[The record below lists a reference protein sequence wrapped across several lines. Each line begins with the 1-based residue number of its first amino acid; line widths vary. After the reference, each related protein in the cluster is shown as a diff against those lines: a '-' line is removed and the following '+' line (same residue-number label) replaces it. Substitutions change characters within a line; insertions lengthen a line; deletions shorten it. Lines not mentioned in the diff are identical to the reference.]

1 MRCECLSS
9 CTLQPW
15 PISSEIRDSLSIWEM
30 SKGHEIQSKI
40 RQRVRGK
47 TSKNTEYMRSYI
59 AFRILL
65 ASVFQLFSMPRLSKW
80 YEEGLQNYITP
91 YLYPI
96 MQTSLTT
103 SVYMTVVIAV
113 YAFVYIK
120 PVPKGPED
128 ACNDESEAKD
138 EGDDDPTMQMN
149 PSSEV
154 ETQYEFNHPGFGT
167 DSRKTV
173 YLTIFSVMAFGLVF
187 NAPRW
192 LEIQRTDTLQWDE
205 ETNSNITKPGMRFT
219 ELRKNPIYV
228 RWYGLIGS
236 TIVMILL
243 PVLILVTTY
252 ISLCRT
258 IPKGSTKKRTVSIVV
273 VIIFMFII
281 CHLPKAF
288 LTGYEIIYMGSD
300 KSESMSKWP
309 NSFKA
314 MNEVNT
320 FLLVAYSA
328 LNPFA
333 YCGKLIFTELENG
346 LGKCSRYTKT
356 ICYLLRIENV
366 RDRSSDVC
374 T

>member
-1 MRCECLSS
+1 
-9 CTLQPW
+9 
-15 PISSEIRDSLSIWEM
+15 
-30 SKGHEIQSKI
+30 
-40 RQRVRGK
+40 
-47 TSKNTEYMRSYI
+47 
-59 AFRILL
+59 
-65 ASVFQLFSMPRLSKW
+65 MPRLSKW
-80 YEEGLQNYITP
+80 YDEGLQNYITP

-120 PVPKGPED
+120 PVPKGPEED
-128 ACNDESEAKD
+128 DSNDDDDPEDKDDDLEAAKQDDD
-138 EGDDDPTMQMN
+138 ENDPTMQMN
-149 PSSEV
+149 TSSEV
-154 ETQYEFNHPGFGT
+154 ENVQEFNHPGFGT

-173 YLTIFSVMAFGLVF
+173 NLTILSVMAFGLVF

-205 ETNSNITKPGMRFT
+205 ETKSNITKAEMKFT
-219 ELRKNPIYV
+219 DLRKNSSYV
-228 RWYGLIGS
+228 RWYSLIGS

-243 PVLILVTTY
+243 PILILVTTY

-258 IPKGSTKKRTVSIVV
+258 IPRGSTKKRTVSIVV
-273 VIIFMFII
+273 VIIFMFIV

-314 MNEVNT
+314 FNEINT

-333 YCGKLIFTELENG
+333 YCGKLIFTELKNG
-346 LGKCSRYTKT
+346 LDKCSRYAV
-356 ICYLLRIENV
+356 YALF
-366 RDRSSDVC
+366 
-374 T
+374 

>member
-154 ETQYEFNHPGFGT
+154 ETHFNHPGFGT

-192 LEIQRTDTLQWDE
+192 LEIQRTDTFQWDE

-219 ELRKNPIYV
+219 ELRKTPIYV

-356 ICYLLRIENV
+356 ICYLLRIENI